1 MKFDKSCLKLYA
13 VTDRYWLN
21 GRKLI
26 DDVREAIEG
35 GATLIQLREKNLTHE
50 EFKAEA
56 LEIQSLCK
64 NYHIPLIINDDVA
77 LACEINADGIHVGQD
92 DMEAGDVRKL
102 VGPGKILGVSVRT
115 VDEALLAE
123 SKGADYLGA
132 GAVFHTGS
140 KDDAVD
146 ITHETLREI
155 CNAVKIPVVAIGG
168 ISVKNIHELVGS
180 GIAGVAVISA
190 IFAADNIKEA
200 SRELRGLVENVIT
213 GSNI

>member
-180 GIAGVAVISA
+180 GID
-190 IFAADNIKEA
+190 FC
-200 SRELRGLVENVIT
+200 RG
-213 GSNI
+213 